1 MPAQDTSDQIR
12 QQVSAWLNI
21 TPYAA
26 SLLEP
31 LAGGQANFTYRA
43 HLINPLDDG
52 TAEVIV
58 KDGEPYMAR
67 HPANAV
73 TVNRC
78 DVEGEILSELSM
90 NPIDVVQP
98 GSTGYTVK
106 TATAYAYDAKA
117 KTLVLEY
124 LPNVVDL
131 KTYSLS
137 HFASPTPEHLRKPAH
152 ELGKMLAMYM
162 VKFHEKTREIVQDSL
177 EQKQTQQLSGFNRV
191 IDTSNEM
198 QRLKHCINFDWMI
211 DRVDQFPGILLEAKD
226 TLHLVKNMALQEL
239 SDPSA
244 DLTLIHGDYHP
255 QNILLEDANLE
266 PASLRTLYV
275 IDWENSQV
283 GVPSLDH
290 GGMLG
295 EMYVLW
301 KYKHIDAGLWM
312 LQGYA
317 EGLGP
322 WPEDATWRLA
332 LQVGVHLLSFGTM
345 ASGWGTTEEVE
356 DMARLAR
363 DVIVRAWARDRSW
376 FGKSDFACLFAG
388 TLQD

>member
-1 MPAQDTSDQIR
+1 MPAKDTSDQIR
-12 QQVSAWLNI
+12 QQVSAWLNT

-52 TAEVIV
+52 TTEVIV
-58 KDGEPYMAR
+58 KHGEPYMAR
-67 HPANAV
+67 HPANVV

-78 DVEGEILSELSM
+78 
-90 NPIDVVQP
+90 
-98 GSTGYTVK
+98 TGKTEYTVK
-106 TATAYAYDAKA
+106 TATAYAYDAKT

-131 KTYSLS
+131 KTYSLNY
-137 HFASPTPEHLRKPAH
+137 FASPTPEHLRKPAH
-152 ELGKMLAMYM
+152 ELGKVLAMYM
-162 VKFHEKTREIVQDSL
+162 VKFHGMTRKIVQDSL

-191 IDTSNEM
+191 IDASNEM
-198 QRLKHCINFDWMI
+198 QRLKHWANFDWMI
-211 DRVDQFPGILLEAKD
+211 DRVDQFPGVLLEAKD

-255 QNILLEDANLE
+255 QNILLKDANLE

-283 GVPSLDH
+283 GVPCLDH

-301 KYKHIDAGLWM
+301 KYKHIEAGLWM

-322 WPEDATWRLA
+322 RTEDATWRLA
-332 LQVGVHLLSFGTM
+332 LQAGVHLLSFGTL
-345 ASGWGTTEEVE
+345 AAGWGTTEEVE

-376 FGKSDFACLFAG
+376 FTKSDFACLFAG